1 MKRKLFREMHGGIFL
16 NRMYTNAVRAW
27 KEQLKLLPGY
37 QGEAQ
42 SRQRRLWAWQILET
56 ARL

>member
-1 MKRKLFREMHGGIFL
+1 MEVFSLTECIQ
-16 NRMYTNAVRAW
+16 NAVRAW